1 MPEIVRINSEALQAQ
16 VRDLLPSQQGFGLDL
31 EASNVI
37 QPVIDL
43 TSTAEGDVL
52 PQNLQTAIDTSTGNE
67 LIDGVDFVTI
77 VTTPGFWRVYGTI
90 SHKAATVD
98 INSQVLLFDGTS
110 SNPVYQL
117 STDSDT
123 GTDDPQYAVT
133 LDLVIF
139 LRSGDSIKL
148 NNTNANGSMCIF
160 YRQIADVNGNLVNP
174 TGFTFE

>member
-1 MPEIVRINSEALQAQ
+1 M
-16 VRDLLPSQQGFGLDL
+16 
-31 EASNVI
+31 
-37 QPVIDL
+37 
-43 TSTAEGDVL
+43 
-52 PQNLQTAIDTSTGNE
+52 
-67 LIDGVDFVTI
+67 
-77 VTTPGFWRVYGTI
+77 YGTI